1 MLFYQM
7 KERRPVEANNALALI
22 DLRNYIYVTGMGCDC
37 VIISEHAVALR

>member
-22 DLRNYIYVTGMGCDC
+22 DLQRNY
-37 VIISEHAVALR
+37 LRDWDGL